1 MPRSGL
7 RLAMT
12 LLTAIPLNG
21 AGTAEPAPSRRT
33 AGAAMT
39 WAPAVGLLL
48 GAAAAAVLELA
59 ARWGRTG
66 PLLAAVLAVT
76 ALALLTRG
84 LHLDGLADL
93 ADGLGSRQPA
103 GRALEIMKRSDIGP
117 LGVVALV
124 LTLAVQVA
132 ALAQAQALGRGVPA
146 VITAVVTGRLALTW
160 ACRRGVAAARATGLG
175 ALVAGTV
182 HPAVP
187 AVLTVAAFAAAAAA
201 GLIFGIALAAGLV
214 AALALTALAVRRLG
228 GITGDVLG
236 GLAEVAAAVCLL
248 VTAIGRLFRQCR
260 LQHLAQAA
268 GVVGG
273 FVVIGVP
280 GAGPEETPQAV
291 APGAGHDVHVKM
303 RDALADR
310 VVHADE
316 AALRAQRGRHGRAD
330 LLHPQEQRAYQAA
343 GQVGQRH
350 VVRSRGD
357 EHVPLEHR
365 PGVEE
370 RDGDVVGDHHVG
382 WPGPRDDVAERAIG
396 HPGTVVPSPLR
407 RPKRP
412 GRGELALARGVHVIR
427 D

>member
-1 MPRSGL
+1 MPRGGL
-7 RLAMT
+7 RLAVT
-12 LLTAIPLNG
+12 LLTAIPVNG
-21 AGTAEPAPSRRT
+21 TRVGEPEPSRQT

-59 ARWGRTG
+59 ARVGRTG

-76 ALALLTRG
+76 TLAALTRG

-103 GRALEIMKRSDIGP
+103 ARALEIMTRSDIGP
-117 LGVVALV
+117 FGVVALV

-160 ACRRGVAAARATGLG
+160 ACRRGVPAAPGAVLG

-182 HPAVP
+182 RPAVA
-187 AVLTVAAFAAAAAA
+187 AVITAAALAAAAAA
-201 GLIFGIALAAGLV
+201 GLIFGIALVAGLA

-236 GLAEVAAAVCLL
+236 ALAEVATAVCLL
-248 VTAIGRLFRQCR
+248 VTAIARLFRQGR

-268 GVVGG
+268 GVVGR
-273 FVVIGVP
+273 FVVIRVP
-280 GAGPEETPQAV
+280 GPRPEETAQAV
-291 APGAGHDVHVKM
+291 ALRPGHDVDVKM

-330 LLHPQEQRAYQAA
+330 LLHPQEQRADQAG
-343 GQVGQRH
+343 GQVSQRH

-370 RDGDVVGDHHVG
+370 RDGDVVGEHHLG
-382 WPGPRDDVAERAIG
+382 APGPRDDLAELAIG
-396 HPGTVVPSPLR
+396 HPGTVAPTSPY
-407 RPKRP
+407 RPTC
-412 GRGELALARGVHVIR
+412 RGARAYPA
-427 D
+427 